1 MQFAQDNECIITSYF
16 AYRKSIETQE
26 PRQGQEFYEGND
38 VSSFR
43 YVNEYLFLQITNRH

>member
-1 MQFAQDNECIITSYF
+1 MQFAQDHECIITSYF
-16 AYRKSIETQE
+16 AYMKSIETRE